1 MKVLF
6 LKSVARVGKVGEIK
20 EVSDG
25 YARNFLFKGKYAVE
39 ATDTIIKQNKNKI
52 ESEAIRKQT
61 DEILVKNLAKQIE
74 NKEIIISA
82 GKNKNSSGG
91 LYKSI
96 HKKEVADTI
105 SKQLNLE
112 FPDSLLEDLT
122 IKTCGKY
129 EINLIYKNNKIG
141 SFILIVE

>member
-20 EVSDG
+20 EVTDG
-25 YARNFLFKGKYAVE
+25 YARNFLFAGKYAIE
-39 ATDTIIKQNKNKI
+39 ATDAIIKQNKDKM
-52 ESEAIRKQT
+52 ESESIRKQT
-61 DEILVKNLAKQIE
+61 DEVLVKNLAKQIE
-74 NKEIIISA
+74 NKEIIISS

-96 HKKEVADTI
+96 HKKEVAEAI

-112 FPDSLLEDLT
+112 FPDSLLEDLA
-122 IKTCGKY
+122 IKNCGKH

-141 SFILIVE
+141 SFVLVVE